1 MDACMALIPAGTTT
15 SSSAFTATASRHV
28 PVLCGKITRAPFDRP
43 FTSAATS
50 TTIPAPSNPGVA
62 GSSARTGY
70 FPSIWFKSAGLIGA
84 ARIFTITSPAAGVGH
99 GRDSTRNTSAGF
111 PCVSYTAAFIVFM
124 MSSSQHPHASANNP
138 QTHRSPGG
146 LSSSAWQTATRV
158 ALFGMVVNSIFAIA
172 KILGGFFGHAY
183 VLIADGIESGLDVA
197 GSFVIW
203 SGLKVA
209 ARPPDASHPYG
220 HGKAEPIAAMIVAV
234 GVVAAAV
241 GLAIQS
247 VREIFLPHHAPAPY
261 TLVILVVV
269 IMIKETLFR
278 YVNRIGRDIDST
290 AVQTDAWH
298 HRSDALTSA
307 AAFIGI
313 SVALIG
319 GRRWQSAD
327 DWAAIFACA
336 VIATNGIRLLRP
348 AFYEIMDT
356 APRKIVKSV
365 CSVASS
371 VPGVIDVEN
380 CRARKMGLDFYV
392 DLHVGV
398 DGNISVHE
406 GHEIAHRV
414 KAAIQQ
420 SNSRVADV
428 LVHIEPAQ
436 P

>member
-1 MDACMALIPAGTTT
+1 
-15 SSSAFTATASRHV
+15 
-28 PVLCGKITRAPFDRP
+28 
-43 FTSAATS
+43 
-50 TTIPAPSNPGVA
+50 
-62 GSSARTGY
+62 
-70 FPSIWFKSAGLIGA
+70 
-84 ARIFTITSPAAGVGH
+84 
-99 GRDSTRNTSAGF
+99 
-111 PCVSYTAAFIVFM
+111 
-124 MSSSQHPHASANNP
+124 MSSSPHPHASAENL
-138 QTHRSPGG
+138 QTHRPPGG
-146 LSSSAWQTATRV
+146 MTSSAWQTGARV
-158 ALFGMVVNSIFAIA
+158 ALFGMIVNSIFALA

-269 IMIKETLFR
+269 IVVKETLFR
-278 YVNRIGRDIDST
+278 YVNRIGRKIDST

-313 SVALIG
+313 SVALVG
-319 GRRWQSAD
+319 GKRWQSAD
-327 DWAAIFACA
+327 DWAAIFACG
-336 VIATNGIRLLRP
+336 VIATNGVRLLRP

-371 VPGVIDVEN
+371 VPGVMEVEK

-414 KAAIQQ
+414 KAAIQR
-420 SNSRVADV
+420 SDSRVADV
-428 LVHIEPAQ
+428 LVHIEPAHL
-436 P
+436 